1 MATTQ
6 PAPDRAA
13 TTPTTMRA
21 VVADRFGAPEA
32 VLSVRIVPV
41 PVPGEDEVLLRV
53 RSASVNALDWHFTT
67 GTPMIARPSFGIRRP
82 RRTVPGVDVAGT
94 VVAVGP
100 GVTRHRP
107 GDEVYGEV
115 AGGGFAEYVVGP
127 ADWLAA
133 KPAALG
139 FDEAA
144 TLGVAAQTAL
154 QGLRDWGG
162 LRAGYR
168 VLVHGASGGVG
179 TFAVQLA
186 KILGAG
192 HVTAVCS
199 TRNVA
204 TARRLGADRV
214 VDYTREDVARLDDRY
229 DLVFDNAG
237 TLPLRTCRRLLT
249 DDGVYVMITAP
260 KGRWLRPLPRLVAG
274 RFSFAGTSRRAVIG
288 RVQERSR
295 ADLELLAGLVTDGRL
310 VPEMVDRYPLEGA
323 PEALRRQ
330 GEFHARGKSVVVP

>member
-1 MATTQ
+1 MTRYTARW
-6 PAPDRAA
+6 PAAGSPS
-13 TTPTTMRA
+13 TSP
-21 VVADRFGAPEA
+21 
-32 VLSVRIVPV
+32 
-41 PVPGEDEVLLRV
+41 
-53 RSASVNALDWHFTT
+53 RS
-67 GTPMIARPSFGIRRP
+67 
-82 RRTVPGVDVAGT
+82 
-94 VVAVGP
+94 
-100 GVTRHRP
+100 
-107 GDEVYGEV
+107 
-115 AGGGFAEYVVGP
+115 

-139 FDEAA
+139 FDEAGH
-144 TLGVAAQTAL
+144 LGVAAPTAL

-162 LRAGYR
+162 LRAGHR
-168 VLVHGASGGVG
+168 VLVNGASGGVG

-186 KILGAG
+186 KVLGAVRDRRVQ
-192 HVTAVCS
+192 HPQ
-199 TRNVA
+199 RR

-214 VDYTREDVARLDDRY
+214 IDYTREDVARLDDRY